1 MLRIALIKLTLISLF
16 KMKTKLY
23 LAMALL
29 GFLAV
34 NGCKK
39 DDDGGGT
46 PNLSIDSDPQ
56 TEFKLDGTTVS
67 FSTSNSDVSQYFSN
81 SYLLATPPDTT
92 VCVYGAGF
100 EKNSTSGLSI
110 DKGTYKF
117 TVFPTDSAALVNFF
131 KKQSYSYSP
140 DAENGISITY
150 YDDAGDPWSTSLGT
164 GNQSGSTFTI
174 EETKYQELLGDKYIR
189 VKAKFS
195 CKVYS
200 SSGAVK
206 NITDGVAVLDYWAE
220 Y

>member
-1 MLRIALIKLTLISLF
+1 
-16 KMKTKLY
+16 MKTKLY
-23 LAMALL
+23 LAMALSVL
-29 GFLAV
+29 FAI

-56 TEFKLDGTTVS
+56 TEFKLDGTTVT
-67 FSTSNSDVSQYFSN
+67 FNTTNSDVSQYFSN
-81 SYLLATPPDTT
+81 SYSLATPPDTSE
-92 VCVYGAGF
+92 CVYGAGF

-110 DKGTYKF
+110 DKGTYKI

-131 KKQSYSYSP
+131 KKQSYSYSI

-150 YDDAGDPWSTSLGT
+150 YDDAGDPWSTSLGS
-164 GNQSGSTFTI
+164 GDQSGSTFTI
-174 EETKYQELLGDKYIR
+174 EDTKYQELLGDKYIR

-200 SSGAVK
+200 TAGDVK
-206 NITDGVAVLDYWAE
+206 NITNGVAVLDYWAE